1 MRLIVGLGNPGRQ
14 YEPTRHNVGFTV
26 LDRVARR
33 HAAGVIARSKFQGAV
48 LAASIEGEPAMLLK
62 PTTFMNRA
70 GQSVSEAVRFY
81 RLDPTS
87 DLLILVDDTALSCG
101 IIRLRSG
108 GGAGGHNGL
117 ADVERMLATDQY
129 ARLRIGIDAP
139 GEIPQ
144 EQYVLGRFRPQQLEQ
159 LEPALDD
166 AVDATV
172 CWTAHGID
180 EAMNR
185 YNRRQTA

>member
-33 HAAGVIARSKFQGAV
+33 HAAGVIARSKFPGAV
-48 LAASIEGEPAMLLK
+48 LAASIEGEQAMLLK

-129 ARLRIGIDAP
+129 ARPRVILVDGNALLYRAYYALPGKERLRPA
-139 GEIPQ
+139 
-144 EQYVLGRFRPQQLEQ
+144 
-159 LEPALDD
+159 LEPREALGV
-166 AVDATV
+166 AASP
-172 CWTAHGID
+172 
-180 EAMNR
+180 
-185 YNRRQTA
+185 